1 MKIFKNLIAI
11 LLCITCVGML
21 VGLLDVFN
29 TSEVPDTEN
38 SITSD
43 SGSGNN
49 TTEEVSSSEKKEVV
63 LTELDYVSLGDSITY
78 GSINGKKGTPYCDI
92 VAETLNLASITNRG
106 VGGQTLSN
114 AGKWGSIISQL
125 SKITPE
131 ADIISVMG
139 GVNDW
144 AQGVELGNIDDTDSK
159 TIYGGL
165 NYIAHYLKIHYSDS
179 FIFFMTVLPV
189 GDAKHLQY
197 DDVAKCTIEEI
208 NVAIK
213 EVAQKYNIPVLDT
226 YELADYQS
234 EMNNSALTD
243 GCHPSQQFHEEV
255 LAPLVAKFIE
265 DNYKEY
271 VKH

>member
-1 MKIFKNLIAI
+1 MKIFKNFIAI
-11 LLCITCVGML
+11 LLCITCVGMF

-43 SGSGNN
+43 SGSDNN
-49 TTEEVSSSEKKEVV
+49 TTEKVPSSDEKEVV
-63 LTELDYVSLGDSITY
+63 LTELDYVALGDSITY
-78 GSINGKKGTPYCDI
+78 GAIKGIKGTPYCDT
-92 VAETLNLASITNRG
+92 VAETLNLASITNLG
-106 VGGQTLSN
+106 IGGHTLSTP
-114 AGKWGSIISQL
+114 GMYGSLISQL
-125 SKITPE
+125 KKIP
-131 ADIISVMG
+131 ADSDIISVMA

-144 AQGVELGNIDDTDSK
+144 AQGVDLGTINDSDT
-159 TIYGGL
+159 TTVYGGL
-165 NYIAHYLKIHYSDS
+165 DYIARYLKIHYSNS
-179 FIFFMTVLPV
+179 FVFFMTVLPV
-189 GDAKHLQY
+189 GDAKHLQF

-234 EMNNSALTD
+234 EMNNTALTD
-243 GCHPSQQFHEEV
+243 GCHPSQQFHRDR